1 MRTIL
6 TYEEINQEQWKKL
19 ITKSSTG
26 TWFQTPE
33 AYAFFASMPDLF
45 QPFVV
50 GIEKEPTSDSSL
62 KGRESFASVWGAH
75 TADSTQY
82 DLLKETACANRKK
95 PTEAESILWGML
107 KGNNLGLHFR
117 RQHIILDYIVDFIC
131 LEKGLIIELDGGYH
145 TNPQQKEYDEQRTAH
160 LQRLGYTE
168 LRFTNEELLVD
179 PESVVAKIKARA
191 TQLPSF
197 QGGDGGRPLLRA
209 ICVGYVTKEKNAVK
223 QFFTRRAIIIGG
235 PALADDATEEEVIAL
250 MTAIREQPI
259 LNPSLKGRTS
269 NHPSLQGRDGKRLL
283 SPIYIE
289 TRNLNDYSRWKEAFE
304 KAGFDYMPHLNFH
317 IDPRVDNLS
326 ENRHR
331 QVRQSNAE
339 IEIIENKNIQNT
351 AYADINTAKKNT
363 IREWYEILRELYRTK
378 VKTPLWPEEFFLEA
392 YRQGV
397 GTFMMVKHNNRVI
410 GGSML
415 VMGKEGTTYEWYAC
429 GQNRVYKDQHP
440 SVMATWAGIQWAKEQ
455 GYTRYDMMG
464 AGKPDEEYGV
474 RDFKAEF
481 GGEKVEHGRFVCV
494 QHPLLYKL
502 GTWAVSILKG

>member
-1 MRTIL
+1 MICKIL
-6 TYEEINQEQWKKL
+6 TYEEIDKREWKTL
-19 ITKSSTG
+19 VEKSSTG

-33 AYAFFASMPDLF
+33 AYAFFASMPELF
-45 QPFVV
+45 RPFVV
-50 GIEKEPTSDSSL
+50 AISNQTSLSEAQHSINPSL
-62 KGRESFASVWGAH
+62 Q
-75 TADSTQY
+75 T
-82 DLLKETACANRKK
+82 
-95 PTEAESILWGML
+95 
-107 KGNNLGLHFR
+107 
-117 RQHIILDYIVDFIC
+117 
-131 LEKGLIIELDGGYH
+131 
-145 TNPQQKEYDEQRTAH
+145 
-160 LQRLGYTE
+160 
-168 LRFTNEELLVD
+168 
-179 PESVVAKIKARA
+179 
-191 TQLPSF
+191 
-197 QGGDGGRPLLRA
+197 LRA
-209 ICVGYVTKEKNAVK
+209 ICMGYVTKEKSAVK
-223 QFFTRRAIIIGG
+223 QYFTRRAIIIGG
-235 PALADDATEEEVIAL
+235 PVIANDATEEEVGL
-250 MTAIREQPI
+250 LLEGIRGLEFRG
-259 LNPSLKGRTS
+259 LG
-269 NHPSLQGRDGKRLL
+269 
-283 SPIYIE
+283 SPIYVE

-317 IDPRVDNLS
+317 IDPMVDNLS

-351 AYADINTAKKNT
+351 AYADINIEKEENKNENT

-481 GGEKVEHGRFVCV
+481 GGEKVEHGRFLYVCK
-494 QHPLLYKL
+494 PMLYRFGKL
-502 GTWAVSILKG
+502 GVKLLKKANN

>member
-1 MRTIL
+1 MIRTIR
-6 TYEEINQEQWKKL
+6 TYEEIDKREWKAL
-19 ITKSSTG
+19 VEKSSTG

-45 QPFVV
+45 HPFVV
-50 GIEKEPTSDSSL
+50 AVERISGLEVSGL
-62 KGRESFASVWGAH
+62 AGV
-75 TADSTQY
+75 
-82 DLLKETACANRKK
+82 CA
-95 PTEAESILWGML
+95 
-107 KGNNLGLHFR
+107 
-117 RQHIILDYIVDFIC
+117 
-131 LEKGLIIELDGGYH
+131 
-145 TNPQQKEYDEQRTAH
+145 
-160 LQRLGYTE
+160 
-168 LRFTNEELLVD
+168 
-179 PESVVAKIKARA
+179 
-191 TQLPSF
+191 
-197 QGGDGGRPLLRA
+197 
-209 ICVGYVTKEKNAVK
+209 GYVTKEKSAVK

-235 PALADDATEEEVIAL
+235 PALADDATEEEVLLLLEWI
-250 MTAIREQPI
+250 
-259 LNPSLKGRTS
+259 KGLEFRG
-269 NHPSLQGRDGKRLL
+269 LEA
-283 SPIYIE
+283 PIYIE
-289 TRNLNDYSRWKEAFE
+289 TRNLNDYSRWKGAFE

-326 ENRHR
+326 ENRRR

-339 IEIIENKNIQNT
+339 IEIIENKNKNNKNT
-351 AYADINTAKKNT
+351 AYADINIENENT

-378 VKTPLWPEEFFLEA
+378 VKTPLWPKEFFLEA

-455 GYTRYDMMG
+455 GCTRYDMMG

-481 GGEKVEHGRFVCV
+481 GGEMVEHGRFLCV
-494 QHPLLYKL
+494 QRPLLYRI
-502 GTWAVSILKG
+502 GTILVKTIKKIKR